1 MSQQQIKSKI
11 IEYYKDILCREP
23 DEEGLDLYL
32 KMANNGTSLEKIR
45 ELFLESDEYDSLKS
59 ANFLK
64 HAPSFKTSFSDDE
77 VKKMFGSVDW
87 WYHYFKIGNVENTN
101 TKTSRNYQMWVS
113 SIIPENLE
121 NKTVLDIGTADGYY
135 SFLCESR
142 GAKKVVA
149 VDWTEFP
156 GFTVT
161 HKVLNSKV
169 EFRKL
174 VIDDSTIGFTKIKS
188 QVGTID
194 EIKEKFDVVLLFGV
208 LYHIP
213 SPIMVI
219 QKLFKNTSMLLI
231 ASHIIDSKEPA
242 MYYYPEYSLT
252 PGDTTNWWVP
262 TPSCL
267 TDIGNINSVA
277 NSYLRFEK
285 PRSFFAAMSWGNCG
299 YAFPT
304 IVGAK
309 AAAQHRPAVSYAGDG
324 AWAMSMVETMT
335 CVRHDIPVTAVVFH
349 NRHWGAEKKN
359 QVDFYDRRFVAAEL
373 TDQNFVDIA
382 KSMGAEGIRVDRLED
397 VGPALKKAIDMQMNE
412 RKTTIIEI
420 MCTRELGDPF
430 RKDALSKP
438 VRHLAKYKNYGSDT
452 KHR

>member
-11 IEYYKDILCREP
+11 IEYYRDILCREP
-23 DEEGLDLYL
+23 DKDGLDHYI

-45 ELFLESDEYDSLKS
+45 KLFLKSGEYSFLQSNNYLKY
-59 ANFLK
+59 
-64 HAPSFKTSFSDDE
+64 APSFKTSFSDDQ
-77 VKKMFGSVDW
+77 VKKMFDSVDG
-87 WYHYFKIGNVENTN
+87 WYHSFKIGNVENTN
-101 TKTSRNYQMWVS
+101 TKSSLNYQMWVS

-267 TDIGNINSVA
+267 TDIGKRIGFMKSDLVDTFDFDSINATPQQTDEVKSGIRRIHKVGLFKMEGTSKTYAEANITVDSKGLV
-277 NSYLRFEK
+277 
-285 PRSFFAAMSWGNCG
+285 
-299 YAFPT
+299 
-304 IVGAK
+304 
-309 AAAQHRPAVSYAGDG
+309 
-324 AWAMSMVETMT
+324 
-335 CVRHDIPVTAVVFH
+335 
-349 NRHWGAEKKN
+349 AEKYWKRWYFSKEGKGLCIHGR
-359 QVDFYDRRFVAAEL
+359 VVAECEEC
-373 TDQNFVDIA
+373 VA
-382 KSMGAEGIRVDRLED
+382 KGL
-397 VGPALKKAIDMQMNE
+397 
-412 RKTTIIEI
+412 
-420 MCTRELGDPF
+420 F
-430 RKDALSKP
+430 
-438 VRHLAKYKNYGSDT
+438 
-452 KHR
+452 

>member
-23 DEEGLDLYL
+23 DKDGLDHYL

-64 HAPSFKTSFSDDE
+64 YAPSFKTSFSDDE
-77 VKKMFGSVDW
+77 VKKMFDSVDW
-87 WYHYFKIGNVENTN
+87 WYHYFKIGNVENTD

-121 NKTVLDIGTADGYY
+121 NKTVLDIGAADGYY

-156 GFTVT
+156 GFTVA

-267 TDIGNINSVA
+267 TDIGKRIGFMKSDLVDTFDFDSINATPQQTDEVKSGIRRIHKVGLFKMEGTSKTYAEANITVDSKGLVA
-277 NSYLRFEK
+277 EK
-285 PRSFFAAMSWGNCG
+285 YWKRWYFSKEGKG
-299 YAFPT
+299 
-304 IVGAK
+304 K
-309 AAAQHRPAVSYAGDG
+309 
-324 AWAMSMVETMT
+324 TMT
-335 CVRHDIPVTAVVFH
+335 
-349 NRHWGAEKKN
+349 K
-359 QVDFYDRRFVAAEL
+359 
-373 TDQNFVDIA
+373 
-382 KSMGAEGIRVDRLED
+382 
-397 VGPALKKAIDMQMNE
+397 
-412 RKTTIIEI
+412 
-420 MCTRELGDPF
+420 
-430 RKDALSKP
+430 
-438 VRHLAKYKNYGSDT
+438 
-452 KHR
+452 

>member
-1 MSQQQIKSKI
+1 MSQQQIKNKI
-11 IEYYKDILCREP
+11 IEYYRDILCREP
-23 DEEGLDLYL
+23 DEEGLDLYI

-87 WYHYFKIGNVENTN
+87 WYHYFKIGNVENTD

-121 NKTVLDIGTADGYY
+121 NKTVLDIGAADGYY

-194 EIKEKFDVVLLFGV
+194 EIKEKFDIVLLFGV
-208 LYHIP
+208 LYHLPNPVKVLKTLADITH
-213 SPIMVI
+213 
-219 QKLFKNTSMLLI
+219 KMLLI
-231 ASHIIDSKEPA
+231 SGHIIDSKEPA
-242 MYYYPEYSLT
+242 MYYYPEGSLT

-267 TDIGNINSVA
+267 IDIGKRLGFNKSKMIDTFDFDSINSTLHQTEEV
-277 NSYLRFEK
+277 
-285 PRSFFAAMSWGNCG
+285 
-299 YAFPT
+299 
-304 IVGAK
+304 
-309 AAAQHRPAVSYAGDG
+309 
-324 AWAMSMVETMT
+324 
-335 CVRHDIPVTAVVFH
+335 
-349 NRHWGAEKKN
+349 
-359 QVDFYDRRFVAAEL
+359 
-373 TDQNFVDIA
+373 
-382 KSMGAEGIRVDRLED
+382 KSGIRRIHKIGLFKME
-397 VGPALKKAIDMQMNE
+397 K
-412 RKTTIIEI
+412 
-420 MCTRELGDPF
+420 
-430 RKDALSKP
+430 
-438 VRHLAKYKNYGSDT
+438 
-452 KHR
+452 

>member
-11 IEYYKDILCREP
+11 IEYYRDILCREP
-23 DEEGLDLYL
+23 DKDGLDHYL

-45 ELFLESDEYDSLKS
+45 ELFLKSDEYSFLKS
-59 ANFLK
+59 TKFLK
-64 HAPSFKTSFSDDE
+64 YAPSFKTSFSDDE
-77 VKKMFGSVDW
+77 VKKMFDSNDE
-87 WYHYFKIGNVENTN
+87 WYHSFEIGNAKNTN
-101 TKTSRNYQMWVS
+101 AISSLNYQMWVS

-121 NKTVLDIGTADGYY
+121 NKTVLDIGAADGYY

-219 QKLFKNTSMLLI
+219 QKLFKNTNMLLI

-267 TDIGNINSVA
+267 TDIGKRIGFMKSDLVDTFDFDSINATPQQTDEVKSGIRRIHKVGLFKMEGRSKEYEMRNA
-277 NSYLRFEK
+277 KTSNWYKHFEK
-285 PRSFFAAMSWGNCG
+285 A
-299 YAFPT
+299 
-304 IVGAK
+304 
-309 AAAQHRPAVSYAGDG
+309 
-324 AWAMSMVETMT
+324 
-335 CVRHDIPVTAVVFH
+335 TATT
-349 NRHWGAEKKN
+349 
-359 QVDFYDRRFVAAEL
+359 
-373 TDQNFVDIA
+373 TD
-382 KSMGAEGIRVDRLED
+382 
-397 VGPALKKAIDMQMNE
+397 
-412 RKTTIIEI
+412 
-420 MCTRELGDPF
+420 
-430 RKDALSKP
+430 
-438 VRHLAKYKNYGSDT
+438 
-452 KHR
+452 

>member
-23 DEEGLDLYL
+23 DKDGLDHYL

-87 WYHYFKIGNVENTN
+87 WYHYFKIGNVENTD

-121 NKTVLDIGTADGYY
+121 NKTVLDIGAADGYY

-242 MYYYPEYSLT
+242 MYYYPEGSLT

-267 TDIGNINSVA
+267 TDIGKRIGFMKSDLVDTFDFDSINATPQQTDEVKSGIRRIHKVGLFKMEGTSKTYAEANITVDSKGLV
-277 NSYLRFEK
+277 
-285 PRSFFAAMSWGNCG
+285 
-299 YAFPT
+299 
-304 IVGAK
+304 
-309 AAAQHRPAVSYAGDG
+309 
-324 AWAMSMVETMT
+324 
-335 CVRHDIPVTAVVFH
+335 
-349 NRHWGAEKKN
+349 AEKYWKRWYFSKEGKGLCIHGR
-359 QVDFYDRRFVAAEL
+359 VVAECEECVAGGL
-373 TDQNFVDIA
+373 F
-382 KSMGAEGIRVDRLED
+382 
-397 VGPALKKAIDMQMNE
+397 
-412 RKTTIIEI
+412 
-420 MCTRELGDPF
+420 
-430 RKDALSKP
+430 
-438 VRHLAKYKNYGSDT
+438 
-452 KHR
+452 

>member
-11 IEYYKDILCREP
+11 IEYYRDLLCREP
-23 DEEGLDLYL
+23 DKDGLDHYL

-45 ELFLESDEYDSLKS
+45 ELFLKSGEYSFLQSNNYLKY
-59 ANFLK
+59 
-64 HAPSFKTSFSDDE
+64 APSFKTSFSDDE
-77 VKKMFGSVDW
+77 VKKMFDSVGW
-87 WYHYFKIGNVENTN
+87 WYHSFKIGNVENTN
-101 TKTSRNYQMWVS
+101 TKSSLNYQMWGS

-149 VDWTEFP
+149 VDWMEFT
-156 GFTVT
+156 GFSIL

-242 MYYYPEYSLT
+242 MYYYPECSLL

-267 TDIGNINSVA
+267 TDVGKRIGFKTSDLVDTFDFDSINS
-277 NSYLRFEK
+277 
-285 PRSFFAAMSWGNCG
+285 P
-299 YAFPT
+299 P
-304 IVGAK
+304 
-309 AAAQHRPAVSYAGDG
+309 Q
-324 AWAMSMVETMT
+324 
-335 CVRHDIPVTAVVFH
+335 
-349 NRHWGAEKKN
+349 
-359 QVDFYDRRFVAAEL
+359 
-373 TDQNFVDIA
+373 QNDEV
-382 KSMGAEGIRVDRLED
+382 KSGIRRLHK
-397 VGPALKKAIDMQMNE
+397 VGLFKMEGKN
-412 RKTTIIEI
+412 KTYADSGPDNCSLI
-420 MCTRELGDPF
+420 MVNGD
-430 RKDALSKP
+430 
-438 VRHLAKYKNYGSDT
+438 HLNRLFST
-452 KHR
+452 

>member
-1 MSQQQIKSKI
+1 MSQQQIKNKI
-11 IEYYKDILCREP
+11 IEYYRDILCREP
-23 DEEGLDLYL
+23 DKDGLDHYI
-32 KMANNGTSLEKIR
+32 KMANSGTSLEKIR
-45 ELFLESDEYDSLKS
+45 ELFLESDEYDYLKS

-87 WYHYFKIGNVENTN
+87 WYHYFKIGNVENTD

-121 NKTVLDIGTADGYY
+121 NKTVLDIGAADGYY

-194 EIKEKFDVVLLFGV
+194 EIKEKFDIILLFGV

-267 TDIGNINSVA
+267 IDIGKRIGFMKSDLVDTFDFDSINATPQQTDEVKSGIRRIHKVGLFKMEGTSKTYAEANITVDSKGLV
-277 NSYLRFEK
+277 
-285 PRSFFAAMSWGNCG
+285 
-299 YAFPT
+299 
-304 IVGAK
+304 
-309 AAAQHRPAVSYAGDG
+309 
-324 AWAMSMVETMT
+324 
-335 CVRHDIPVTAVVFH
+335 
-349 NRHWGAEKKN
+349 AEKYWKRSKLN
-359 QVDFYDRRFVAAEL
+359 PD
-373 TDQNFVDIA
+373 
-382 KSMGAEGIRVDRLED
+382 
-397 VGPALKKAIDMQMNE
+397 
-412 RKTTIIEI
+412 
-420 MCTRELGDPF
+420 CTRKKGIP
-430 RKDALSKP
+430 S
-438 VRHLAKYKNYGSDT
+438 
-452 KHR
+452 

>member
-11 IEYYKDILCREP
+11 IEYYRDLLCREP
-23 DEEGLDLYL
+23 DKDGLDHYI

-45 ELFLESDEYDSLKS
+45 ELFLESGEYSFLQSNNYLKY
-59 ANFLK
+59 
-64 HAPSFKTSFSDDE
+64 APSFKTSFSDDQ
-77 VKKMFGSVDW
+77 VKKMFDSVDW
-87 WYHYFKIGNVENTN
+87 WYHSFKIGNVENTD
-101 TKTSRNYQMWVS
+101 TKTSLNYQMWVS

-156 GFTVT
+156 GFTVA

-231 ASHIIDSKEPA
+231 TSHIIDSKEPA
-242 MYYYPEYSLT
+242 MYYYPEGSLT

-267 TDIGNINSVA
+267 IDIGKRLGFNKSKMIDTFDFDSMNSTLEQTEEVK
-277 NSYLRFEK
+277 SGIRRIHKVGLFKMEG
-285 PRSFFAAMSWGNCG
+285 RS
-299 YAFPT
+299 
-304 IVGAK
+304 
-309 AAAQHRPAVSYAGDG
+309 
-324 AWAMSMVETMT
+324 
-335 CVRHDIPVTAVVFH
+335 
-349 NRHWGAEKKN
+349 KN
-359 QVDFYDRRFVAAEL
+359 WEL
-373 TDQNFVDIA
+373 TW
-382 KSMGAEGIRVDRLED
+382 
-397 VGPALKKAIDMQMNE
+397 NE
-412 RKTTIIEI
+412 
-420 MCTRELGDPF
+420 
-430 RKDALSKP
+430 
-438 VRHLAKYKNYGSDT
+438 
-452 KHR
+452 

>member
-1 MSQQQIKSKI
+1 
-11 IEYYKDILCREP
+11 
-23 DEEGLDLYL
+23 
-32 KMANNGTSLEKIR
+32 MANNGTPLEKIR
-45 ELFLESDEYDSLKS
+45 ELFLKSDEYSFFKSNNYLKY
-59 ANFLK
+59 
-64 HAPSFKTSFSDDE
+64 APSFKTSFSDDE
-77 VKKMFGSVDW
+77 VKKMFDSVDW
-87 WYHYFKIGNVENTN
+87 WYHSFKIGNVENTN
-101 TKTSRNYQMWVS
+101 TKSSLNYQMWVS

-121 NKTVLDIGTADGYY
+121 NKTVLDIGAADGYY

-156 GFTVT
+156 GFTVA

-267 TDIGNINSVA
+267 TDIGKRIGFMKSDLVDTFDFDSINATPQQTDEVKSGIRRIHKVGLFKMEGRSKEYEMRNA
-277 NSYLRFEK
+277 KTSNWYKHFEK
-285 PRSFFAAMSWGNCG
+285 ARA
-299 YAFPT
+299 
-304 IVGAK
+304 
-309 AAAQHRPAVSYAGDG
+309 
-324 AWAMSMVETMT
+324 
-335 CVRHDIPVTAVVFH
+335 
-349 NRHWGAEKKN
+349 
-359 QVDFYDRRFVAAEL
+359 
-373 TDQNFVDIA
+373 
-382 KSMGAEGIRVDRLED
+382 
-397 VGPALKKAIDMQMNE
+397 
-412 RKTTIIEI
+412 TTI
-420 MCTRELGDPF
+420 D
-430 RKDALSKP
+430 
-438 VRHLAKYKNYGSDT
+438 
-452 KHR
+452 

>member
-1 MSQQQIKSKI
+1 MSQQQIESKI
-11 IEYYKDILCREP
+11 IEYYRDILCREP
-23 DEEGLDLYL
+23 DKDGLDHYI
-32 KMANNGTSLEKIR
+32 KMANSGTSLEKIR
-45 ELFLESDEYDSLKS
+45 ELFLESDEYGSLKS

-64 HAPSFKTSFSDDE
+64 HSPSFKTSFSDDE

-87 WYHYFKIGNVENTN
+87 WYHYFKIGNVENTD

-121 NKTVLDIGTADGYY
+121 NKTVLDIGAADGYY

-156 GFTVT
+156 GFTVA

-267 TDIGNINSVA
+267 TDIGKRIGFMKSDLVDTFDFDSINATPQQTDEVKSGIRRIHKVGLFKMEGI
-277 NSYLRFEK
+277 NK
-285 PRSFFAAMSWGNCG
+285 T
-299 YAFPT
+299 YAESDKT
-304 IVGAK
+304 VDSKGL
-309 AAAQHRPAVSYAGDG
+309 V
-324 AWAMSMVETMT
+324 
-335 CVRHDIPVTAVVFH
+335 
-349 NRHWGAEKKN
+349 AEKYWKRWYFSKEGKGLCLHGR
-359 QVDFYDRRFVAAEL
+359 VVAECEEC
-373 TDQNFVDIA
+373 I
-382 KSMGAEGIRVDRLED
+382 AEGV
-397 VGPALKKAIDMQMNE
+397 
-412 RKTTIIEI
+412 
-420 MCTRELGDPF
+420 F
-430 RKDALSKP
+430 
-438 VRHLAKYKNYGSDT
+438 
-452 KHR
+452 